1 MTWIE
6 ERVGSLTAVVRR
18 DRRRHYTVRVYRG
31 NALSAIFSSLGSYNA
46 WKAAQ

>member
-6 ERVGSLTAVVRR
+6 ERVGSLTAVIRR
-18 DRRRHYTVRVYRG
+18 DRRRHYTVRLYRG
-31 NALSAIFSSLGSYNA
+31 NALSAIFPSLGSYLA